1 MKPFLIFFFVCSVL
15 TVTAQ
20 TDSLLSGVY
29 HWNKYPAKESDGRES
44 RPLLQGRTTDLAK
57 LNIHTSSLGA
67 GQTNH
72 PLQAYND
79 REEIIIIKEGTL
91 KITINDSS
99 KIIGPGSIVLIEA
112 GDKQQFQN
120 TSNKPATYCVL
131 TFTST
136 SPVNIQRGREGGGSL
151 IKDWNELPA
160 KQTDKGESRP
170 VFDRPSSMFT
180 RFEVHATTL
189 KPGVESHPPHVHLA
203 EEMMVLL
210 SGNVTLNVGNEK
222 QKAAAGDV
230 MLLRPNVPHN
240 VVNTG
245 NEPCMYYAIKWY
257 N

>member
-1 MKPFLIFFFVCSVL
+1 MLSSLLLLFMLAAN
-15 TVTAQ
+15 AQ
-20 TDSLLSGVY
+20 TDSLPSGVY
-29 HWNKYPAKESDGRES
+29 PWNKYPVTQSNGRES
-44 RPLLQGRTTDLAK
+44 RTILKGSTTDLVR

-79 REEIIIIKEGTL
+79 REEIIIVKQGLL
-91 KITINDSS
+91 KVTINDSS
-99 KIIGPGSIVLIEA
+99 KTLGPSSIVLIEA

-120 TSNKPATYCVL
+120 ASDKPAMYCVL
-131 TFTST
+131 TFMAA
-136 SPVNIQRGREGGGSL
+136 SPVNIKRGKEGGGSL
-151 IKDWNELPA
+151 IKDWNELPM
-160 KQTDKGESRP
+160 KKTYKGESRP
-170 VFDRPSSMFT
+170 VFDRPSSMFP

-189 KPGVESHPPHVHLA
+189 KPGVESHPTHTHRT

-210 SGNVTLNVGNEK
+210 TGNVTLNVDSEK
-222 QKAAAGDV
+222 QNVSAGDV

-245 NEPCMYYAIKWY
+245 SEPCTYYAIKWY